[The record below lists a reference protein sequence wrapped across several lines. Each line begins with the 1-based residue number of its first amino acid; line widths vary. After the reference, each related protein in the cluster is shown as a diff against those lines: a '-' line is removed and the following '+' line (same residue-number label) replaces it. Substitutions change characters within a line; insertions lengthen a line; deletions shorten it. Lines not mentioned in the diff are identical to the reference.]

1 MMFFRSLGGSIG
13 MAGYG
18 TVLNSTIRSGLPARL
33 PGTTP
38 AQAVKLIRTPA
49 DIRALPPEAR
59 RAVIDTIAT
68 GVSRIYW
75 VAAITM
81 LGAVAWAAFMPE
93 LPLRS
98 KAGLSD
104 AMTEPSLV

>member
-1 MMFFRSLGGSIG
+1 MMFFRSLGGSVG

-18 TVLNSTIRSGLPARL
+18 TLLNSTIRSELPARL

-49 DIRALPPEAR
+49 QIKALPPDAR

-75 VAAITM
+75 VAAAVM
-81 LGAVAWAAFMPE
+81 VVGVAWAVFMPE
-93 LPLRS
+93 LPLRA

-104 AMTEPSLV
+104 VMTEPSLV